1 MPYCLRHPNT
11 ETNLAC
17 GKCGAY
23 VCPRCMVQTP
33 VGVRC
38 PDCAR
43 MRRLPTFDVGLVH
56 YARAIGAGVVS
67 GGVLGYLWALIA
79 PWTVHFWVANYV
91 VLIAIAYLV
100 GEAVSLSVNRK
111 RSRGL
116 GAIAVLSLGV
126 AMIVSAF
133 VSNDFSSMRGIT
145 TSFYGFLVIIFGA
158 YIAFQRASR

>member
-1 MPYCLRHPNT
+1 MPYCQRHPKV

-43 MRRLPTFDVGLVH
+43 VRRLPTFDVDPAH
-56 YARAIGAGVVS
+56 YARAIGAGVIS
-67 GGVLGYLWALIA
+67 GGALGYLWSLIA
-79 PWTVHFWVANYV
+79 PWTARFWVADYV
-91 VLIAIAYLV
+91 VLIVIAYLV

-111 RSRGL
+111 RSRSL
-116 GAIAVLSLGV
+116 GVIAVLSLGV
-126 AMIVSAF
+126 AMAVSALISHNF
-133 VSNDFSSMRGIT
+133 ELVRGIT
-145 TSFYGFLVIIFGA
+145 NGFYGFLVIILGG
-158 YIAFQRASR
+158 YIAYQRANR